1 MNAVSKLT
9 FGLGWRLSLLWAL
22 QWGITGALLTY
33 LPIYFV
39 DNGLSQEQIGKL
51 MAVAATGL
59 WGAPFIVGQLCD
71 RWMAAEKY
79 LAIAHFTGGV
89 SLLAIPVATEM
100 YRATGTNFSALM
112 LLVGLFSFAYFPT
125 IPLASAMTFRHLP
138 DPKRDF
144 GKVRIWGTFGWM
156 FAGWTLSL
164 WLGRNDAYR
173 WVSEN
178 HPEMQQ
184 TLDQVSYTFRWL
196 APPSSAD
203 CFKLAAILSFALSS
217 FCVFLPATPPER
229 KARNKIAPLATLKMF
244 TDPTFTKLIAISFL
258 LALVV
263 PFYAYAAPQLLDQ
276 LGYESDW
283 IPALMTLGQI
293 SEFPAL
299 LLLPFFLR
307 RYGLK
312 FTFAIGLMGWLLR
325 YAFFVLEQPYWLILT
340 SIALQGVCHVFLIIV
355 IQLFIDSRAQSDLR
369 ISAQNLFAFLTMG
382 IAMPLGFLAG
392 GKIGARLTNP
402 DTGAM
407 NYQIFFLIP
416 SVAILI
422 LFVLFYRYVHIDESP
437 EADDGT
443 VNEPLSSDVS
453 SPA

>member
-1 MNAVSKLT
+1 MNAESKLT
-9 FGLGWRLSLLWAL
+9 FGIGWRLSLLWAL

-33 LPIYFV
+33 LPIYFR
-39 DNGLSQEQIGKL
+39 DNGLSQEQLGKL

-71 RWMAAEKY
+71 RWMSAEKY
-79 LAIAHFTGGV
+79 LALAHFTGGV
-89 SLLAIPVATEM
+89 LLLSIPVATEM
-100 YRATGTNFSALM
+100 FRATGTYFPALM
-112 LLVGLFSFAYFPT
+112 VLVGLFSFAYFPT

-138 DPKRDF
+138 DPSRDF

-156 FAGWTLSL
+156 FAGWALSL
-164 WLGRNDAYR
+164 WLGRTDAYR

-178 HPEMQQ
+178 FPSVQP
-184 TLDQVSYTFRWL
+184 TLDQLSYTFRWL

-203 CFKLAAILSFALSS
+203 CFTMAAILSFALAS

-229 KARNKIAPLATLKMF
+229 KPRNKIAPLATLKMF
-244 TDPTFTKLIAISFL
+244 TDKTFTQLIVISFL
-258 LALVV
+258 LALVI

-276 LGYESDW
+276 LGYEKDW

-299 LLLPFFLR
+299 ILLPFFLR

-312 FTFAIGLMGWLLR
+312 WTFAFGLMGWLLR
-325 YAFFVLEQPYWLILT
+325 YAFFVLEEPKWLILT

-355 IQLFIDSRAQSDLR
+355 IQLFIDSRAAADQR

-392 GKIGARLTNP
+392 GKIGDRLTNA
-402 DTGAM
+402 DTGEM
-407 NYQIFFLIP
+407 NYQLFFLLP
-416 SVAILI
+416 SVAILA
-422 LFVLFYRYVHIDESP
+422 LFLAFYRYVNIE
-437 EADDGT
+437 
-443 VNEPLSSDVS
+443 EPPAAETDTLHEQFSGDAS